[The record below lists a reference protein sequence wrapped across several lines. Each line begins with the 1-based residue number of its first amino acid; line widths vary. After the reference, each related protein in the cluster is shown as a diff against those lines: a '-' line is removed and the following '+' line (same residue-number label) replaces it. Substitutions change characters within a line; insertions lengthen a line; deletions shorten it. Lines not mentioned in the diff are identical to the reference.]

1 MTAAPLTA
9 KLILMISLIH
19 NIKPVAMP
27 PAGSIIMKK
36 DFNGLGELL
45 APGNA
50 DALLDYLSVK
60 TSC

>member
-9 KLILMISLIH
+9 KLILMIRLIH

-45 APGNA
+45 APRE
-50 DALLDYLSVK
+50 
-60 TSC
+60 C